1 MRANK
6 LSSRQQGFSLI
17 ELLIV
22 LAIIATLAAIALPN
36 FFESRQAAYN
46 GSALGSLRVIH
57 TAEASYR
64 AANPQYGTLPQL
76 NASGYLTDPLLVTG
90 QRSNYRFTI
99 NAATLS
105 DTFYEVNA
113 APSIAPWRFYYMDVS
128 GVIRTKL
135 GAPADGSSPPI
146 SY

>member
-6 LSSRQQGFSLI
+6 PLSRQQGFSLI

-46 GSALGSLRVIH
+46 GSALGSLHVIH

-64 AANPQYGTLPQL
+64 AANPQYGTLAQL
-76 NASGYLTDPLLVTG
+76 NATGYLTDPLLVTG
-90 QRSNYRFTI
+90 QRSNYTFTI

-105 DTFYEVNA
+105 DSFYEVNA
-113 APSIAPWRFYYMDVS
+113 APSI
-128 GVIRTKL
+128 
-135 GAPADGSSPPI
+135 
-146 SY
+146 

>member
-1 MRANK
+1 MCAHK
-6 LSSRQQGFSLI
+6 ISPRQQGFSLI

-57 TAEASYR
+57 TAQASYR
-64 AANPQYGTLPQL
+64 AANPQYGTLAQL
-76 NASGYLTDPLLVTG
+76 STSGYLSDPLLVTG
-90 QRSNYRFTI
+90 QRSNYTFTV

-105 DTFYEVNA
+105 NSFYEVNA
-113 APSIAPWRFYYMDVS
+113 APSIAPWRFFYMDVS
-128 GVIRTKL
+128 GVIRTKV
-135 GAPADGSSPPI
+135 GGPADSSSAPI
-146 SY
+146 NY